1 MNMPDPSEFGV
12 SRLSYSWSEQE
23 NVVCVGGVGGGLGI
37 TFVLMSIP
45 HSLCLGIE

>member
-12 SRLSYSWSEQE
+12 IRLSYSWSEQE
-23 NVVCVGGVGGGLGI
+23 NVVCVGGLGM